1 MQHIYRITPMP
12 KSELLCNFIEITL
25 RLGCSPVNLLHIFRT
40 LFSKNTSQ
48 WLLLDIGEKVIQ
60 RCRSFFFVIG
70 TVAIFCKS
78 YYYIRNNFIW
88 QQRFHYIP
96 TFLIITN
103 VFFIKVPK
111 LFSLTFSQNCST
123 QTFLFRIIIYILN
136 ILIWEYNL
144 IANNNNQKLCIF

>member
-1 MQHIYRITPMP
+1 MTFRSSRPEVFLVKDVLKICSKFTRQQPCRIT
-12 KSELLCNFIEITL
+12 LWH
-25 RLGCSPVNLLHIFRT
+25 GCSPVSLLHIFRT

-103 VFFIKVPK
+103 VFFIKVRK

-123 QTFLFRIIIYILN
+123 
-136 ILIWEYNL
+136 
-144 IANNNNQKLCIF
+144 